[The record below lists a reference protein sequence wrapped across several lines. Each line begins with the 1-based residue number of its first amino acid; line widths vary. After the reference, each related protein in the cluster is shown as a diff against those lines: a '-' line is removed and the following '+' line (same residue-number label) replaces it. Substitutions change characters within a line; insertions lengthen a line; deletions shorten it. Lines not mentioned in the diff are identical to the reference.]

1 MYMLETLGVIR
12 RGNLDVGAQFTT
24 LQLEQ
29 LFYNHEP
36 EATKRNYR
44 HYTKQD
50 FNSLIRGYNHQYMG
64 RAKDL
69 IPDTLRS
76 VLSLILK
83 SFFDYEVVRSP
94 GYRKKVHG
102 RSISSFSFQPRNRT
116 KNQPHPPCILSIIK
130 QEWPDD
136 IWIVFP
142 FLILFKTMNCCLY
155 SFITMW
161 QLVKCNKK

>member
-50 FNSLIRGYNHQYMG
+50 LI
-64 RAKDL
+64 
-69 IPDTLRS
+69 I
-76 VLSLILK
+76 
-83 SFFDYEVVRSP
+83 
-94 GYRKKVHG
+94 
-102 RSISSFSFQPRNRT
+102 T
-116 KNQPHPPCILSIIK
+116 KYCKN
-130 QEWPDD
+130 E
-136 IWIVFP
+136 
-142 FLILFKTMNCCLY
+142 
-155 SFITMW
+155 
-161 QLVKCNKK
+161 